1 VNSTDEQMPDH
12 IINAICANPR
22 HARGKVAFVVAF
34 GRFTSTSGEVRW
46 LIRDDGG
53 SWHYTRLDADGVY
66 RRYGEDAGL
75 GSTYRWPCK
84 LCSRPLEVRE
94 DTLHRML
101 ESAREG
107 LLKIEP
113 AQSVSDVP
121 IATLRAIASNR
132 MQ

>member
-1 VNSTDEQMPDH
+1 
-12 IINAICANPR
+12 
-22 HARGKVAFVVAF
+22 
-34 GRFTSTSGEVRW
+34 
-46 LIRDDGG
+46 
-53 SWHYTRLDADGVY
+53 
-66 RRYGEDAGL
+66 
-75 GSTYRWPCK
+75 